1 MKIKLGF
8 KNRLIIIVL
17 SGVVLTAVVVASLFN
32 MSSDLAVADAE
43 KRVRVYLT
51 KEMSQKLIQ
60 VNAVYPEGYE
70 KGFEIDIPES
80 ECIVFHAGTK
90 AEAGRFYTSGGR
102 VLACVGVSN
111 DLISAKEKTYHCV
124 DEIKC
129 TNLFY
134 RKDIGDKGIK
144 YLKRQSR

>member
-70 KGFEIDIPES
+70 KQQKLS
-80 ECIVFHAGTK
+80 EL
-90 AEAGRFYTSGGR
+90 AEELKKVNA
-102 VLACVGVSN
+102 V
-111 DLISAKEKTYHCV
+111 
-124 DEIKC
+124 EIK
-129 TNLFY
+129 TIEV
-134 RKDIGDKGIK
+134 RKLIPDILI
-144 YLKRQSR
+144 RPSRPTHIARVEMRTATEKFPPRYFWLPWSNIDSETTEAAWYFSL